1 MDNVQCL
8 DGKDYFEES
17 TIPVAVMTAE
27 HRSASK
33 HYHTHLFYEFVYIEQ
48 GFSTHYFNKTTMLLT
63 PGDVFGMRPGDVHGY
78 TYPKDTVL
86 FNCIFNASAIKNEM
100 EQLKKL
106 PGIGPIFAESKPSVW
121 QRIHLDPIK
130 RKQAHDCLHDMM
142 LERKEKA
149 SGWELRMKNLLL
161 DFLVIFSRSF
171 IKNDGGKDPGGY
183 TYVKYMYKALS
194 VIEKNFQD
202 PISIDDIAEA
212 AGLSTDYFSRM
223 FKQFTGLT
231 PMEYI
236 KNVRLAKAVD
246 LLLMPSV
253 SVAEAAQRV
262 GFEDPGYFARQ
273 FKNSLGISPSRYK
286 RENSI

>member
-1 MDNVQCL
+1 MDNVKCL
-8 DGKDYFEES
+8 DGKDYFEED
-17 TIPVAVMTAE
+17 TIPVTVMTAE

-33 HYHTHLFYEFVYIEQ
+33 QYHTHLFYEFVYIDQ
-48 GFSTHYFNKTTMLLT
+48 GFSTHYFNRSTMLLT
-63 PGDVFGMRPGDVHGY
+63 PGDVFGIRPGDIHGY

-86 FNCIFNASAIKNEM
+86 FNCIFDVSVIENEL
-100 EQLKKL
+100 ERLRKL
-106 PGIGPIFAESKPSVW
+106 PGTGQILDDNKPSVW
-121 QRIHLDPIK
+121 HRIHLDPIK
-130 RKQAHDCLHDMM
+130 RKQAHDCLLDMI

-149 SGWELRMKNLLL
+149 AGWELRLKNLLI

-171 IKNDGGKDPGGY
+171 IKNDDDKEHSEY
-183 TYVKYMYKALS
+183 MYVKYMYKALS
-194 VIEKNFQD
+194 MIEKNFCD
-202 PISIDDIAEA
+202 PVTVDDIAEST
-212 AGLSTDYFSRM
+212 GLSSDYFSRM

-236 KNVRLAKAVD
+236 KNVRMAKAVD
-246 LLLMPSV
+246 LLLIPSV
-253 SVAEAAQRV
+253 SVAEAAHKV